1 MIYQFTY
8 RGITKCRECPMCE
21 WGATFDDYDKCN
33 LSEKYLFPDRS
44 DIPDDCP
51 LVEVND

>member
-8 RGITKCRECPMCE
+8 NAITKCRECPMAE
-21 WGATFDDYDKCN
+21 YYETFDGYDWCN
-33 LSEKYLFPDRS
+33 LSETYIFHDGS
-44 DIPDDCP
+44 TIPDDCP